1 MSRTIFKQ
9 TTGPAGPGR
18 PEPLGQLRPVAHDL
32 WGGMVKLL
40 ADRYLGAYS
49 PKCEAHP
56 PEDRE
61 YHGSMFKR
69 SVAEWV
75 ATIERHVD
83 LEADPHYE
91 ETWT

>member
-1 MSRTIFKQ
+1 MSMHWRI
-9 TTGPAGPGR
+9 
-18 PEPLGQLRPVAHDL
+18 
-32 WGGMVKLL
+32 
-40 ADRYLGAYS
+40 
-49 PKCEAHP
+49 KCEAHP